1 MSFFQ
6 RLKRLDAALFRTR
19 QQWFDRVGEVF
30 KRHQLDD
37 ALWDEIEEILIQ
49 ADVGVETTLKL
60 IENCK
65 ARIRAERITETADA
79 QVVFQDEIEKIL
91 TAAPGGNG
99 AKPAAGVGPGAG
111 AKPAATIDAGAPD
124 GSGPLGLNADPKRTG
139 KPYVVLMAG
148 VNGAGKTTTI
158 AKLAHLYRQKGQR
171 VVVAAGDTFRAAAID
186 QLRVWTDRTGAEL
199 VAHQPGAD
207 AGAVVFDAL
216 QRGAGGNRHAAVV
229 LIDTAGRLQTKFNL
243 MEELKKVRRVI
254 DKAHPGGPD
263 EVLLVLDATTGQNA
277 ISQAKH
283 FTDAVQVTGIV
294 LAKLDGSAKGGVV
307 LAINDLLGIPI
318 QYVGTGEKADD
329 LAEFDAKEFVQGL
342 FS

>member
-6 RLKRLDAALFRTR
+6 RLKRLDQALFRTR

-37 ALWDEIEEILIQ
+37 ALWDEIEEILLQ
-49 ADVGVETTLKL
+49 ADVGPETTVKL
-60 IENCK
+60 IASCK
-65 ARIRAERITETADA
+65 GRIRAERITETSDA
-79 QVVFQDEIEKIL
+79 QVIFQEEIEKIL
-91 TAAPGGNG
+91 TATPGGNG
-99 AKPAAGVGPGAG
+99 ATPAAAGDGA
-111 AKPAATIDAGAPD
+111 A
-124 GSGPLGLNADPKRTG
+124 SRVLGLNADPKRTG
-139 KPYVVLMAG
+139 TPYVILMAG

-186 QLRVWTDRTGAEL
+186 QLRIWTERTGAEL

-216 QRGAGGNRHAAVV
+216 QRGGAGNRQAAVV

-277 ISQAKH
+277 ISQAKA
-283 FTDAVQVTGIV
+283 FTEAVQVTGLV
-294 LAKLDGSAKGGVV
+294 LAKLDSSAKGGVV

-318 QYVGTGEKADD
+318 RYVGTGEKADD